1 MILFVVSLGEDKEMK
16 NRYLVSFLITLLS
29 VSAFSQGFQITKPDA
44 VGGNFVATNQDKA
57 SYPAGFAPGETGVGP
72 GVDFFIHY
80 KLTPKVFL
88 TTGLGI
94 STVMDRMMR
103 YEHFKTTLL
112 PTVEAKIGI
121 NPAPQNKV
129 SPLIFT
135 GLSLFGFQTTA
146 KTPLGTYTSDR
157 YYDGA
162 VLVGG
167 GLQMA
172 LNEQVALQATGDYR
186 YTFTSEADPKP
197 QFWTAKAGLS
207 YKLNPQ
213 KSQYRDEMEYPLD
226 EQEIASL
233 DDLFLEEQGSS
244 QGSEYSSSD
253 EADLAALFAP
263 SEESAAGG
271 LEASGSE
278 LDYPSTEEGRFNEG
292 VNNLRSTMDAKSD
305 RISDLEARV
314 QANEKALAQMAGRM
328 AGSYTGES
336 LNDDAFK
343 REYQAALDLF
353 YHKQYTQAIESFQAL
368 RASNPNH
375 WLASNCQYWIGESY
389 NALKNYT
396 AALEAFDA
404 VLAYNKSYK
413 LDDALIMGGLVNL
426 KLGDVDA
433 ARDSF
438 QELVSR
444 YPNSEYASK
453 AMRYLGR
460 L

>member
-1 MILFVVSLGEDKEMK
+1 MK
-16 NRYLVSFLITLLS
+16 NRYLVPFLMILLS
-29 VSAFSQGFQITKPDA
+29 VSVFSQGFQITKPDA
-44 VGGNFVATNQDKA
+44 VGGNLVTTNQDRA
-57 SYPAGFAPGETGVGP
+57 SYPAGFAPGEIGVGP

-80 KLTPKVFL
+80 KLSPKVFL

-94 STVMDRMMR
+94 STVMDRMLR
-103 YEHFKTTLL
+103 YENFKTTLL
-112 PTVEAKIGI
+112 PSVEAKIGI
-121 NPAPQNKV
+121 NPAPQNTV
-129 SPLIFT
+129 SPLLFT

-146 KTPLGTYTSDR
+146 KTPLGTFTSDR

-172 LNEQVALQATGDYR
+172 INEQVSLQATGDYR
-186 YTFTSEADPKP
+186 YAFTSEGDPKP

-207 YKLNPQ
+207 YHLNPQ
-213 KSQYRDEMEYPLD
+213 KGQYRDEMEYPLD
-226 EQEIASL
+226 EKEIASL
-233 DDLFLEEQGSS
+233 DDLFLEEQGSG
-244 QGSEYSSSD
+244 GSEYTSSD

-263 SEESAAGG
+263 MEESAAGG

-278 LDYPSTEEGRFNEG
+278 LDYPGTEEGRFNES
-292 VNNLRSTMDAKSD
+292 VDNLRNTMSARSD
-305 RISDLEARV
+305 RIGDLEARV
-314 QANEKALAQMAGRM
+314 EANEKALAQMAGRV

-336 LNDDAFK
+336 LSDDVFK

-353 YHKQYTQAIESFQAL
+353 YNKQYSQAIESFQAL

-375 WLASNCQYWIGESY
+375 GLASNCQYWIGESY
-389 NALKNYT
+389 NALKNYR

-404 VLAYNKSYK
+404 VLAYHQSYK
-413 LDDALIMGGLVNL
+413 FDDALIMGGLVNL
-426 KLGDVDA
+426 KLGDVNA